1 MPDINKILKSIE
13 SGKYG
18 STELIN
24 LFRNT
29 EKYESITEEEREL
42 VLAAIETQFRKDFPR
57 VAKKNF
63 GPADARPREVLE
75 EIYQSIASEHDLSG
89 NTLRNGIKVGG
100 SVISGDA
107 HIDLYISYKNK
118 QKEGAVVHAYQSKPD
133 EDLIYSVFRYSGSA
147 APTNRTEVIEFV
159 TEDPEISKTYSRMLS
174 EIVYVEL

>member
-75 EIYQSIASEHDLSG
+75 EITAVP
-89 NTLRNGIKVGG
+89 LREK
-100 SVISGDA
+100 
-107 HIDLYISYKNK
+107 
-118 QKEGAVVHAYQSKPD
+118 
-133 EDLIYSVFRYSGSA
+133 
-147 APTNRTEVIEFV
+147 
-159 TEDPEISKTYSRMLS
+159 
-174 EIVYVEL
+174 